1 MNEKITVKER
11 LISFISYKNIGQ
23 NRFEKESGIS
33 NGYISHLKSS
43 IGSDVL
49 TKIASTY
56 NDLNIVWLLTGNG
69 EMLNVDVDKKSHDRN
84 VPCLQCA
91 IKNAEIVRLKDKII
105 ELQERLLNGGERK
118 KVQNAG

>member
-1 MNEKITVKER
+1 METTVKER
-11 LISFISYKNIGQ
+11 LIFFLSYKKIGQ

-49 TKIASTY
+49 TKIINTY

-69 EMLNVDVDKKSHDRN
+69 EMLNVETKESGDA
-84 VPCLQCA
+84 PCLQCA
-91 IKNAEIVRLKDKII
+91 LKDAENTRLKDKII
-105 ELQERLLNGGERK
+105 ELQERLLNNGAEPK
-118 KVQNAG
+118 KARNVG